1 MNTTGEIRA
10 SFRLKGLITTVEV
23 RLWRWPDQIRIEIER
38 DGRRIFEENID
49 RTKIDD
55 AFFERVISKL
65 HEATE
70 GIQTPVTF
78 MVNST
83 GGIFAKCTIDNI
95 KEFIQSVIG
104 TVDRQAL

>member
-1 MNTTGEIRA
+1 MNTTEIRA
-10 SFRLKGLITTVEV
+10 SFGLRGLITNVEA
-23 RLWRWPDQIRIEIER
+23 RLWRWPDEIRIEIDK
-38 DGRRIFEENID
+38 DGRRIFEENIE

-55 AFFERVISKL
+55 AFFERLISKL

-78 MVNST
+78 RVNAT

-104 TVDRQAL
+104 TIDRQAL

>member
-1 MNTTGEIRA
+1 MNTEIRA
-10 SFRLKGLITTVEV
+10 SFGLKGLITNVEV
-23 RLWRWPDQIRIEIER
+23 RLWRWPDEIRIEIDR

-65 HEATE
+65 QEATE

-78 MVNST
+78 VVNAT
-83 GGIFAKCTIDNI
+83 GGIFAKCTINDI
-95 KEFIQSVIG
+95 KEFIESVVG
-104 TVDRQAL
+104 TIDRQAI